1 MATYFFSGVNKPE
14 LVRVLEEK
22 HACGML
28 NALSA
33 GEPKLREAYLN
44 LYPKVEFTLDSG
56 AIQGN
61 RNVARYARLLKSI
74 GPRMQWVSSLDRLHD
89 QQTSQEQY
97 EELLRLLADAPMV
110 SRKVLWI
117 YQTQSR
123 GHHWHPEGDL
133 ELLKRALEKHRF
145 VGLGGLLS
153 VIERDIM
160 RAQDLL
166 ETIGEVLDAADAQ
179 AHAFGVGNFPLLTYC
194 LTQKWFRSADS
205 ARWVQGLRSRTMLA
219 RDGTTMSGKK
229 LSFTGMQIVAQNV
242 ESVLAWMESNH
253 HQLFLLPQSDPLV
266 EDDEPIQLRWVA

>member
-22 HACGML
+22 GACGML

-44 LYPKVEFTLDSG
+44 LYPNVEFTLDSG
-56 AIQGN
+56 AVQGN
-61 RNVARYARLLKSI
+61 QNVARYARLLKSI

-89 QQTSQEQY
+89 QQSSQEQY
-97 EELLRLLADAPMV
+97 EELQRLLADAPIV
-110 SRKVLWI
+110 SQKVLWI

-123 GHHWHPEGDL
+123 GNHWHPDGDL
-133 ELLKRALEKHRF
+133 ELLKRAVERYRF
-145 VGLGGLLS
+145 IGLGGLVS

-166 ETIGEVLDAADAQ
+166 EDIGKILDAADAQ
-179 AHAFGVGNFPLLTYC
+179 AHAFGIGNFSLLTSC
-194 LTQKWFRSADS
+194 LTRKWFRSADS
-205 ARWVQGLRSRTMLA
+205 ARWLQGLRSRTMLA

-229 LSFTGMQIVAQNV
+229 LSFTGLQIAAQNV
-242 ESVLAWMESNH
+242 ESMLAWMESNR
-253 HQLFLLPQSDPLV
+253 HQLYLLPQSDPPV
-266 EDDEPIQLRWVA
+266 ADEEPVQLR